1 MEMMAAVRN
10 RDQGSW
16 RAESLKSA
24 RERMDI
30 VNAYAELGSYR
41 AAAAECGT
49 THRTVKKVIE
59 RLHAGEVASR
69 HPRPRNTDG
78 VADLIAEK
86 VRVTEGRISAK
97 RILPMARATGF
108 EGSARNFRRA
118 VAAAKGEWR
127 RQRRVYRPWIPS
139 PGEHLVIDWGQEA
152 GMQLFCAVLPWS
164 RDRFVRFGP
173 NQRREATLALLAECF
188 EEVGGVPSVVLS
200 DRMACLKAST
210 VAGLV
215 VPHPDYV
222 RFATHFGFRPDFCEA
237 ADPESKGVVE
247 ALVGYAKADL
257 VVPAGGWASLAEANE
272 AARQWCREVNGRVH
286 SEIAAVP
293 TERLLVESTLLRPL
307 PTLRPSLHHGESRQV
322 DKLSTVRFGSDR
334 YSVPIELK
342 RKSVDVSVQEGAV
355 VICYRG
361 VEKARHPV
369 RAPGEVSLLDEH
381 YGSPAKKPARAF
393 RPRSKDEI
401 AFLGLGPV
409 AERFL
414 RSAAAEGTPSLASE
428 LAEIVALEAAWGR
441 EALVPALERAER
453 FRRWKAA
460 DVRAILAAWGGL
472 PTPSRPG
479 QPLLLALPVVP
490 VRPLAAYAL
499 EALR

>member
-1 MEMMAAVRN
+1 
-10 RDQGSW
+10 
-16 RAESLKSA
+16 
-24 RERMDI
+24 MDI

-173 NQRREATLALLAECF
+173 NQRRETTLALLAECF

-272 AARQWCREVNGRVH
+272 AARQWCKEVNGRIH
-286 SEIAAVP
+286 SETQAVP
-293 TERLLVESTLLRPL
+293 AERLITEQQLLRPL
-307 PTLRPSLHHGESRQV
+307 PSLRPALRHGESRKV
-322 DKLSTVRFGSDR
+322 DKLSTIRFGSAR
-334 YSVPIELK
+334 YSVPIHLLGRVVE
-342 RKSVDVSVQEGAV
+342 VAAHEGAV
-355 VICYRG
+355 VIRHEG
-361 VEKARHPV
+361 VEITRHDLK
-369 RAPGEVSLLDEH
+369 APGEVSINDDH
-381 YGSPAKKPARAF
+381 YGSPTRKPSRPI
-393 RPRSKDEI
+393 RPRSSAEI
-401 AFLGLGPV
+401 TFLGLGPV

-414 RSAAAEGTPSLASE
+414 RSAAASGMSRLATE

-441 EALVPALERAER
+441 EALIAGLERAVR

-460 DVRAILAAWGGL
+460 DIRSILAAGVGL
-472 PTPSRPG
+472 PTPAKAG
-479 QPLLLALPVVP
+479 DPLPLGLPAVP
-490 VRPLAAYAL
+490 MRPLAAYAL
-499 EALR
+499 EELR

>member
-59 RLHAGEVASR
+59 RLHAGGVASR

-86 VRVTEGRISAK
+86 VRVTEGRICAK

-173 NQRREATLALLAECF
+173 NQRRETTLALLAECF

-222 RFATHFGFRPDFCEA
+222 RFATHFGFRPDFCEV

-247 ALVGYAKADL
+247 ALVGYAKADVLILDDWGLARLSAEERQDLLEIVEDRYQLRSTIVASQLPVDTWHNVIGDPTLGDAVLDRL
-257 VVPAGGWASLAEANE
+257 VHSAYRISLSGASMSRKLASLT
-272 AARQWCREVNGRVH
+272 Q
-286 SEIAAVP
+286 
-293 TERLLVESTLLRPL
+293 
-307 PTLRPSLHHGESRQV
+307 
-322 DKLSTVRFGSDR
+322 
-334 YSVPIELK
+334 
-342 RKSVDVSVQEGAV
+342 
-355 VICYRG
+355 
-361 VEKARHPV
+361 
-369 RAPGEVSLLDEH
+369 
-381 YGSPAKKPARAF
+381 
-393 RPRSKDEI
+393 
-401 AFLGLGPV
+401 
-409 AERFL
+409 
-414 RSAAAEGTPSLASE
+414 
-428 LAEIVALEAAWGR
+428 
-441 EALVPALERAER
+441 
-453 FRRWKAA
+453 
-460 DVRAILAAWGGL
+460 
-472 PTPSRPG
+472 
-479 QPLLLALPVVP
+479 
-490 VRPLAAYAL
+490 
-499 EALR
+499 